1 MENPMNGFIHL
12 ATAEEYLN
20 FFSIPFDPKVVQVNR
35 LHILKKFS
43 QLKKEIDQKE
53 PGLNSEEKFGRYKS
67 AMEASYQLFVLSN
80 AVEQKLFKVFQE
92 PAPGFISLSS
102 IERK

>member
-1 MENPMNGFIHL
+1 MENPMNGFNRL

-20 FFSIPFDPKVVQVNR
+20 FFLIPFDLKVVQVNR

-43 QLKKEIDQKE
+43 QLKKEIDRTE
-53 PGLNSEEKFGRYKS
+53 TDLGPDERFGRYKS
-67 AMEASYQLFVLSN
+67 AMEASYQLFVISN
-80 AVEQKLFKVFQE
+80 AVDQKLFKVFQE
-92 PAPGFISLSS
+92 PAPGFVSLGS

>member
-1 MENPMNGFIHL
+1 MENPMNGFTQL
-12 ATAEEYLN
+12 STAEEYLN

-43 QLKKEIDQKE
+43 QLIREIEKKEPDL
-53 PGLNSEEKFGRYKS
+53 GSEEKFGRYKS
-67 AMEASYQLFVLSN
+67 AMEAAYQLFVISN
-80 AVEQKLFKVFQE
+80 AVDQRLFKVFQE
-92 PAPGFISLSS
+92 SPPGFVSLGS